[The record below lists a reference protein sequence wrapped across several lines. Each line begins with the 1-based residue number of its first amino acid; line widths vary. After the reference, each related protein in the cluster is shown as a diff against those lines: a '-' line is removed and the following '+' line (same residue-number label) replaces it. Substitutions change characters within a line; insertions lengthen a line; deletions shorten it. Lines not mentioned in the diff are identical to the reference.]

1 MFTMYDKTKFIG
13 TATARIGYLFVPQA
27 LSYVKG
33 GAGWTN
39 NNDYL
44 LHQPNGRL
52 SESASFNTNTGWAV
66 GGGLEWMFAPGWSVF
81 GEYNYMDFGTNLI
94 TFIAAPGNFPPGEHV
109 NISLKTQTALIG
121 VNYQSAVRSSPS
133 TDWFSTPKDSRSPAS
148 SGAFSLSEVA
158 KHADVCWPIV
168 SFRCCAATASL

>member
-1 MFTMYDKTKFIG
+1 MF
-13 TATARIGYLFVPQA
+13 RRA

-33 GAGWTN
+33 GAAWTN

-81 GEYNYMDFGTNLI
+81 GEYNYMDFGTKSDHVHCCS
-94 TFIAAPGNFPPGEHV
+94 GQFPARRTRQHFAEDSDGLGWRELQ
-109 NISLKTQTALIG
+109 I
-121 VNYQSAVRSSPS
+121 QSAVRSSPS
-133 TDWFSTPKDSRSPAS
+133 IDWFSTPKDSRSPAS

>member
-109 NISLKTQTALIG
+109 NISLKTQTALVG
-121 VNYQSAVRSSPS
+121 VNYKFNRRSVRRQVLIGFLPQK
-133 TDWFSTPKDSRSPAS
+133 TQGPRHRSEL
-148 SGAFSLSEVA
+148 FY
-158 KHADVCWPIV
+158 
-168 SFRCCAATASL
+168 